1 MRSHGVGAQA
11 EAQAV
16 RQGLLSAR
24 RAVEMYG
31 APAAEAPAGGY
42 ASGRVAAAERPR
54 WGGGGGGGGGEGLVR
69 GPGAGTGAG
78 AGGGTG
84 GGGDSPAP
92 TKLWSFGLGHA
103 DEATIRAVQAQHP
116 DMQPSRLLMP
126 RRRLAESVAEGDGAG
141 WAPIEVPPARGGA
154 WPGEAGPRL
163 RTPRSRKRGVL
174 VPLAARRQGALRLPR
189 TRLP

>member
-1 MRSHGVGAQA
+1 MRSHGVGASQA

-69 GPGAGTGAG
+69 GPGAGAGTGQGAG
-78 AGGGTG
+78 LAGGG
-84 GGGDSPAP
+84 A
-92 TKLWSFGLGHA
+92 
-103 DEATIRAVQAQHP
+103 
-116 DMQPSRLLMP
+116 P
-126 RRRLAESVAEGDGAG
+126 RRQQNFGAS
-141 WAPIEVPPARGGA
+141 ALDTPMRPPSELCRHST
-154 WPGEAGPRL
+154 
-163 RTPRSRKRGVL
+163 RTCSR
-174 VPLAARRQGALRLPR
+174 ADC
-189 TRLP
+189 